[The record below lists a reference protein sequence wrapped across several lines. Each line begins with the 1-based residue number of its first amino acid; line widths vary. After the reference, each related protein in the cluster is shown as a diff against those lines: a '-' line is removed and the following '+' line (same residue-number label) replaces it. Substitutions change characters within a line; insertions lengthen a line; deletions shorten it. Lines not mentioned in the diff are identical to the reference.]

1 MAKVAYLLLALVT
14 VSILA
19 APFALDE
26 LLWQQ
31 ALNKNTSESYAEYL
45 NREDLRLHALHAE
58 RAKER
63 LSALEEQKSWEESL
77 NKNSLAAYRDYVSAY
92 PAGKYSAFAQ
102 ARIAVL
108 SDGPDWEKATRAGTL
123 AAFGDYV
130 RAHPKGEYLKQA
142 TTRIAELNE
151 TQAWEQAQNTI
162 LAVHKY
168 LKEFPNSRYRSA
180 AEQHIERLKNDS
192 SVYAAIQDN
201 FDLVTLER
209 FLAEYPGHKNEGSV
223 RARIAEIKRGRK
235 GRSIVDLIAEGKI
248 EARTRGAGIRKVH
261 VSLRK
266 LVDYPISVDIPVG
279 TFFVSARRS
288 AQNMVATSQRTVSIS
303 NDSWLSIDLPAACAN
318 RPRDIPG
325 TSDSFKI
332 QRSPNQTELE
342 KVMPIVRRR
351 SSNFG
356 VLQAAVWIITDDASF
371 GDLGILVQRSSYQAF
386 GGTRVIKEKEA
397 GSAMRILAEA
407 GVLLQ
412 QKRIWKDR
420 MKILS
425 GLPDGDLKTWL
436 QTIAPKP
443 N

>member
-1 MAKVAYLLLALVT
+1 M
-14 VSILA
+14 
-19 APFALDE
+19 
-26 LLWQQ
+26 
-31 ALNKNTSESYAEYL
+31 
-45 NREDLRLHALHAE
+45 
-58 RAKER
+58 
-63 LSALEEQKSWEESL
+63 SALEEQKSWEESL
-77 NKNSLAAYRDYVSAY
+77 SKNSLAAYRDYVSAY
-92 PAGKYSAFAQ
+92 PAGKFSGLAQ

-108 SDGPDWEKATRAGTL
+108 SDGRDWEKATRAGTL

-142 TTRIAELNE
+142 TTRIAELKE
-151 TQAWEQAQNTI
+151 TQAWEQALAHNTI
-162 LAVHKY
+162 LAAREY

-180 AEQHIERLKNDS
+180 AEQHIARLKNDS
-192 SVYAAIQDN
+192 SVYAPIQDK

-235 GRSIVDLIAEGKI
+235 ARSIVDLIAEGKI
-248 EARTRGAGIRKVH
+248 EARTRGAGIREVH

-342 KVMPIVRRR
+342 KVMPIVNRR
-351 SSNFG
+351 SSDFG
-356 VLQAAVWIITDDASF
+356 VLQAAVWIITDDASY
-371 GDLGILVQRSSYQAF
+371 GDLGILVLRSSYQAF
-386 GGTRVIKEKEA
+386 GGTRVIEEKEA

-407 GVLLQ
+407 GVVLQ

-420 MKILS
+420 KRILS

-436 QTIAPKP
+436 QTIAAKP

>member
-1 MAKVAYLLLALVT
+1 MAKVAYLLLALVS
-14 VSILA
+14 VSIVA

-26 LLWQQ
+26 LLWQE

-45 NREDLRLHALHAE
+45 SREAVRLHAK

-63 LSALEEQKSWEESL
+63 LSALELEEQKSWEESL

-92 PAGKYSAFAQ
+92 PAGKYSALAQ

-108 SDGPDWEKATRAGTL
+108 SDGLDWERATRAGTL

-142 TTRIAELNE
+142 TTRIAELKE
-151 TQAWEQAQNTI
+151 TQAWEQALTHNTI
-162 LAVHKY
+162 LAAREY

-192 SVYAAIQDN
+192 SVYAPIQDK

-235 GRSIVDLIAEGKI
+235 ARSIVDLIAEGKI
-248 EARTRGAGIRKVH
+248 EARTRGAGIREVH

-288 AQNMVATSQRTVSIS
+288 AQNMIATSQRTVSIS
-303 NDSWLSIDLPAACAN
+303 NDSWLSIDLPAAL
-318 RPRDIPG
+318 RQ
-325 TSDSFKI
+325 S
-332 QRSPNQTELE
+332 TE
-342 KVMPIVRRR
+342 RH
-351 SSNFG
+351 
-356 VLQAAVWIITDDASF
+356 
-371 GDLGILVQRSSYQAF
+371 
-386 GGTRVIKEKEA
+386 TRHV
-397 GSAMRILAEA
+397 
-407 GVLLQ
+407 
-412 QKRIWKDR
+412 
-420 MKILS
+420 
-425 GLPDGDLKTWL
+425 
-436 QTIAPKP
+436 
-443 N
+443 